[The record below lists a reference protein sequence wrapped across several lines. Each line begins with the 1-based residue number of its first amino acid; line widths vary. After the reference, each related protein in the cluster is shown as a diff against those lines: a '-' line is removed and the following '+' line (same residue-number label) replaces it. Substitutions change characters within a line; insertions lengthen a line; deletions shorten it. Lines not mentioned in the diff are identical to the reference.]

1 MNGLAKKYGLATQYY
16 ANTHPSIGNHLGLTT
31 GADHD
36 NNDSFN
42 KTVTADNVVR
52 DLLAAGKTW
61 TAYEESLPRV
71 DYTSP
76 DIGNYVRR
84 YCPLSYFSDVIN
96 SSTQKLSL
104 VPFTQFKA
112 DLANNA
118 WPNYSFM
125 TPNLCNDAHDCS
137 LGTADSWLKT
147 NIDSLVKSA
156 SLQNGGLLIIVLDEA
171 ANHNSHGGG
180 QVAWVA
186 ISPKYSK
193 GGLQIHYAVSTPEYA
208 ALDAGRS
215 RAEAL
220 SRKRQ
225 ERNEHVRIFQV
236 AGASATQHGDYWIV
250 NIRK

>member
-1 MNGLAKKYGLATQYY
+1 
-16 ANTHPSIGNHLGLTT
+16 
-31 GADHD
+31 
-36 NNDSFN
+36 
-42 KTVTADNVVR
+42 
-52 DLLAAGKTW
+52 
-61 TAYEESLPRV
+61 
-71 DYTSP
+71 
-76 DIGNYVRR
+76 VRR
-84 YCPLSYFSDVIN
+84 HCPLSYFSDVVN

-104 VPFTQFKA
+104 APFTQFKA

-118 WPNYSFM
+118 WPDYSFI

-147 NIDSLVKSA
+147 NIDPLVKSA
-156 SLQNGGLLIIVLDEA
+156 SLQNGGLLIIAFDQA

-186 ISPKYSK
+186 ISPKYST
-193 GGLQIHYAVSTPEYA
+193 GGYKSTTLNQQYA

-236 AGASATQHGDYWIV
+236 AGASATQHGDYWSV